1 MRLAEVGVGP
11 AEISPKPVQT
21 MDCQRL
27 SYLQP
32 REPFIATYSNL

>member
-1 MRLAEVGVGP
+1 MRPEEVGLRP
-11 AEISPKPVQT
+11 AETSPKPVQT
-21 MDCQRL
+21 MDCHRL